1 MRSIDYNYIGTMI
14 GNLFGVPIHIYK
26 NNSLIFYHSTVNLI
40 KDPISIY
47 ESDILK
53 ISEQINYFLTTRF
66 NYFGILNSKDYKI
79 VIGPTSQVPNSIPIL
94 RELAFQLN
102 VAQTDVDDFI
112 NAMQE
117 IIHMPLESLM
127 QILCFLNY
135 ILNKKIKEAKYL
147 LHYTNKSLTAISVY
161 LGFSSPGH
169 FSRVFRKYVSLSPNE
184 YRKKH
189 IT

>member
-79 VIGPTSQVPNSIPIL
+79 VIGPTSQVPNSIPV
-94 RELAFQLN
+94 LAG
-102 VAQTDVDDFI
+102 T
-112 NAMQE
+112 
-117 IIHMPLESLM
+117 
-127 QILCFLNY
+127 
-135 ILNKKIKEAKYL
+135 
-147 LHYTNKSLTAISVY
+147 
-161 LGFSSPGH
+161 GFSIKCCTN
-169 FSRVFRKYVSLSPNE
+169 RC
-184 YRKKH
+184 
-189 IT
+189 

>member
-53 ISEQINYFLTTRF
+53 ITEQINYFLTTRF

-79 VIGPTSQVPNSIPIL
+79 VSAQQVRFLIL
-94 RELAFQLN
+94 
-102 VAQTDVDDFI
+102 
-112 NAMQE
+112 
-117 IIHMPLESLM
+117 
-127 QILCFLNY
+127 
-135 ILNKKIKEAKYL
+135 
-147 LHYTNKSLTAISVY
+147 
-161 LGFSSPGH
+161 
-169 FSRVFRKYVSLSPNE
+169 FRYFGNWLFN
-184 YRKKH
+184 
-189 IT
+189 

>member
-1 MRSIDYNYIGTMI
+1 MLFRS
-14 GNLFGVPIHIYK
+14 
-26 NNSLIFYHSTVNLI
+26 HSTVNLI

-79 VIGPTSQVPNSIPIL
+79 VIGPTSQVPNSIPVL

-117 IIHMPLESLM
+117 IIHIPLESLM

-135 ILNKKIKEAKYL
+135 ILNNEKCS
-147 LHYTNKSLTAISVY
+147 LHDVFINDSLQKQFIRSINTLTADKIGRASCRE
-161 LGFSSPGH
+161 
-169 FSRVFRKYVSLSPNE
+169 RV
-184 YRKKH
+184 
-189 IT
+189 

>member
-79 VIGPTSQVPNSIPIL
+79 VIGPTSQVPIL
-94 RELAFQLN
+94 
-102 VAQTDVDDFI
+102 
-112 NAMQE
+112 
-117 IIHMPLESLM
+117 
-127 QILCFLNY
+127 
-135 ILNKKIKEAKYL
+135 
-147 LHYTNKSLTAISVY
+147 
-161 LGFSSPGH
+161 
-169 FSRVFRKYVSLSPNE
+169 FRYFGNWLFN
-184 YRKKH
+184 
-189 IT
+189 